1 MKCDVAECRA
11 EATRIASLEG
21 SLQIRYLCKRDA
33 KALPA
38 SDTTLKKQKP
48 LWRVTRLP
56 FERAIPTKKR

>member
-1 MKCDVAECRA
+1 MKCDVTECRA
-11 EATRIASLEG
+11 EATRIAAMEG

-48 LWRVTRLP
+48 LWRVSRLP
-56 FERAIPTKKR
+56 FERPVVAKKR